1 MGLITPEAIVLRT
14 YKLAEADK
22 IVVCLTRHAG
32 VVRGVA
38 RGARRLKSKFGAS
51 LEPFTQI
58 ALVYY
63 EKEGRELVTLQQV
76 EILRSY
82 FGLAHSAEIVH
93 AMEYLGELV
102 LEFAPPEEPNDKLYR
117 MVRACAEA
125 LAENPEALPALVRYF
140 EVWTLRLA
148 GFLPNSRACA
158 GCSRRFEEGET
169 VYLSGDNGLR
179 CRACSGSAG
188 IALAG
193 EAYGQLRAIQKSGPV
208 EFARSVGRFRGN
220 VWHELAQVTQTLI
233 ARALEREPR
242 GQSTFT

>member
-1 MGLITPEAIVLRT
+1 MGLINTEAIVLRT

-22 IVVCLTRHAG
+22 IVVCLTRQTG

-51 LEPFTQI
+51 LEPFTLI

-63 EKEGRELVTLQQV
+63 EKEGRELVSLQQV

-82 FGLAHSAEIVH
+82 FSLAQSTEIVH
-93 AMEYLGELV
+93 AMEYLSELV
-102 LEFAPPEEPNDKLYR
+102 LEFTPPQEPNDKLFR

-125 LAENPEALPALVRYF
+125 LAEVPEALPALVRYF

-148 GFLPNSRACA
+148 GFLPNSRGCA
-158 GCSRRFEEGET
+158 GCSRRFEDGEN

-179 CRACSGSAG
+179 CRACAGGTG

-193 EAYGQLRAIQKSGPV
+193 EAYAQLRAIQKVGPV
-208 EFARSVGRFRGN
+208 EFSRAVRSVRVA
-220 VWHELAQVTQTLI
+220 VWQELAQVTQVLI

-242 GQSTFT
+242 GQATFT